1 MKKITLLLLA
11 FMTIGS
17 SFAQN
22 IDDNKVNF
30 PYIQL
35 PYKKINP
42 IFTTYEVRV
51 NHSYKNA
58 NNDSLTVYNARK
70 EAAQKAYDVQYNTW
84 LEQKKVIDRTYLTQM
99 AQYEK
104 NVNSGV
110 AATVPTNPVYP
121 PAPVFPVMEKIRL
134 HSELADAD
142 VSNSVVLQGYEKG
155 LGGSIVMVDI
165 HPIRS
170 VKIIETKTGSGAATK
185 YEYKCQY
192 ILPVE
197 LTVESPT
204 DGQLYKKI
212 LFDNVQNYTMKSY
225 PSKYEYMVWAM
236 DNLEKFYTDMERDVR
251 KSALNEVNSILNDQ
265 FGFVKMTRGTEIYSV
280 KKFKDY
286 EYSDVITAYTL
297 TNQAFTNVAKDRN
310 RATASA
316 KLDEAIAKWKAIL
329 QESNTIDEKAR
340 INDKITAMIQCNL
353 AELYVWKGD
362 FDQAE
367 IYLNL
372 ALNSGV
378 MKFRNH
384 AERMQGY
391 YKDQRVRWEVHYK

>member
-1 MKKITLLLLA
+1 MKKITILLLA
-11 FMTIGS
+11 ILSLGS

-22 IDDNKVNF
+22 IDDNKVSF

-51 NHSYKNA
+51 THSYKNA
-58 NNDSLTVYNARK
+58 NNDSTTVYNARK

-84 LEQKKVIDRTYLTQM
+84 LEQKKVIDRTYLSQM

-121 PAPVFPVMEKIRL
+121 PAPVFPTMEKIRL
-134 HSELADAD
+134 HGEITDTD
-142 VSNSVVLQGYEKG
+142 VSNAIVLQGYTKG
-155 LGGSIVMVDI
+155 LGGSIVTVDI

-170 VKIIETKTGSGAATK
+170 VKIIETKTGSGASTK

-204 DGQLYKKI
+204 DGQMYKKI
-212 LFDNVQNYTMKSY
+212 LFDNIQYYTMKSY

-236 DNLEKFYTDMERDVR
+236 DNLEKFYTDMEREVR
-251 KSALNEVNSILNDQ
+251 KSALSEVNNILNDQ

-280 KKFKDY
+280 KKYKDY
-286 EYSDVITAYTL
+286 EYSDVITAFTL
-297 TNQAFTNVAKDRN
+297 TTQAFTHVAKDRN
-310 RATASA
+310 RANAVP
-316 KLDEAIAKWKAIL
+316 KIDEAIAKWKAIL
-329 QESNTIDEKAR
+329 QESNTIDERAR
-340 INDKITAMIQCNL
+340 VNDKITAMIQCNL

-367 IYLNL
+367 IYMNL
-372 ALNSGV
+372 AMNSGV

-384 AERMQGY
+384 AERMQAF
-391 YKDQRVRWEVHYK
+391 YKDQRVRWETHYK